1 MNLELDHVRIE
12 MEHNIIAHFSG
23 IETSNHS
30 MKSIIFPVEDGTKSA
45 LTKSLEKFKKEVN
58 TFLTECIEKNKTTS
72 SQVDS
77 SAANDEELE
86 SDEDD
91 NENMAS
97 TRPNKEKQNS

>member
-1 MNLELDHVRIE
+1 MYIATYRMD
-12 MEHNIIAHFSG
+12 HNIIAHLSG
-23 IETSNHS
+23 IETSNHP

-77 SAANDEELE
+77 
-86 SDEDD
+86 
-91 NENMAS
+91 M
-97 TRPNKEKQNS
+97 

>member
-1 MNLELDHVRIE
+1 MD
-12 MEHNIIAHFSG
+12 HNIAAHFSG
-23 IETSNHS
+23 IETSNHP
-30 MKSIIFPVEDGTKSA
+30 MKSIIFTVEDGTKSA

-58 TFLTECIEKNKTTS
+58 TYLTECIEKNKTTS

-77 SAANDEELE
+77 CAVNDEELD

-97 TRPNKEKQNS
+97 TRPNKVPKLV